1 MARFDALAYGLL
13 VAEEFTRHERQNA
26 NRHRPQRRICRD
38 IWAYAI
44 LFERGEYHQ
53 RKAILERTRLRL
65 PNWTEFVNALVI
77 CKQFAEL
84 KIGKEANCDCGFL
97 D

>member
-44 LFERGEYHQ
+44 LFERAEYHQ

-77 CKQFAEL
+77 CQAICRIEDRKRSEL
-84 KIGKEANCDCGFL
+84 RL
-97 D
+97 WVS